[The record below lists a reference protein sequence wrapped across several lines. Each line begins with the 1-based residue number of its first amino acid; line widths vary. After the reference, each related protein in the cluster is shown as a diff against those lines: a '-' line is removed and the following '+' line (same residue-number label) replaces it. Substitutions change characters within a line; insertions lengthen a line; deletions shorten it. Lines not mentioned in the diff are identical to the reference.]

1 MRDLSPSLLFDII
14 AADRSPRTNEEAKS
28 MSKVKL
34 AVIGGSGVY
43 DMEALTDVEERQI
56 TTPFGDPSDHIV
68 VGTLSGKRIAFLPRH
83 GRGHR
88 LTPTEVPYR
97 ANIWALKS
105 LGVERIISISA
116 CGSMK
121 ETYAPRHIVIPD
133 QIYDNTKKRDYS
145 FFGDGLVAHI
155 GIAEPFCPHLRQVLF
170 DAVKRAGGTVHM
182 GGTFI
187 TIEGPRF
194 STRGESN
201 IYRSWGV
208 DIIGMTAVPEA
219 QLAREAEIC
228 YATMAH
234 VTDYDVWHETE
245 EPVSVEALL
254 ATLAAN
260 TELAQNALRGV
271 IAKLAATERDC
282 ECGST
287 LAAALITQRDLIPA
301 ETKEKLAPLVG
312 KYLDSTLSIRESLKN
327 TKGKGKTGGE

>member
-1 MRDLSPSLLFDII
+1 
-14 AADRSPRTNEEAKS
+14 
-28 MSKVKL
+28 MSEIKL

-43 DMEALTDVEERQI
+43 DMEALTDIEERHVA
-56 TTPFGDPSDHIV
+56 TPFGAPSDAIV
-68 VGTLSGKRIAFLPRH
+68 IGTLSGKRIAFLPRH

-88 LTPTEVPYR
+88 LTPSEVPYR

-121 ETYAPRHIVIPD
+121 QKYAPRHIVIPD
-133 QIYDNTKKRDYS
+133 QIYDNTKKRDLS

-155 GIAEPFCPHLRQVLF
+155 GIADPFCPHLRQVLGE
-170 DAVKRAGGTVHM
+170 AVAKAGGTLHM

-201 IYRSWGV
+201 IYRSWGI

-234 VTDYDVWHETE
+234 VTDYDVWHEE
-245 EPVSVEALL
+245 EEAVNVEMLI
-254 ATLAAN
+254 AN
-260 TELAQNALRGV
+260 LMAN
-271 IAKLAATERDC
+271 
-282 ECGST
+282 
-287 LAAALITQRDLIPA
+287 AALSKRTIAELVPLLTDERPCDCGDTLSMAMITQRDLIPKA
-301 ETKEKLAPLVG
+301 KIEQLGPIVAR
-312 KYLDSTLSIRESLKN
+312 YFS
-327 TKGKGKTGGE
+327 